1 MASRSSSGIGVGI
14 TITLLGVL
22 SLALFILTIV
32 FYSKYQASNR
42 QLISYQTEQ
51 DQYILRDEMS
61 GDAVARIKDLAKTD
75 RKSVVG
81 YLLEA
86 TRMASQRVTGS
97 GTDTPAQMFAK
108 LDRVEG
114 ASSNNLLG
122 VLASKDAQIADLGA
136 KLAQADADRRTALQD
151 LANESER
158 VKRIQETH
166 QKTIASLNGDLD
178 KYRAEV
184 EQYRASVNDAKMSMD
199 RQIEKTRDDATAR
212 EAALAEKVRKL
223 EGDNVQLLDRI
234 SKLQGE
240 KTRDIL
246 KPLPESAHVDG
257 QIMAINP
264 AAQEIT
270 INRGLADKI
279 ILGMSFAVYSD
290 ATAIRPDPKTGEYP
304 AGKATVEVINV
315 GQSSSVCRVTSEV
328 KGSPIV
334 RGDVVANAIY
344 DPNKVYTFLID
355 GNFDTN
361 RDGVATPRE
370 ADDIRALITSWGGK
384 VVDDLSGN
392 VDFLVLGARPVLPPR
407 PDVRAPIALVQEY
420 MRLDALAQRYDRLFE
435 QAVATSL
442 PVLNENR
449 LYTLIGR
456 RAGSR

>member
-51 DQYILRDEMS
+51 DEYIKSDERQS
-61 GDAVARIKDLAKTD
+61 DPVARIKDAAKGD

-81 YLLEA
+81 YLIEA
-86 TRMASQRVTGS
+86 TRTASQRVTGS

-114 ASSNNLLG
+114 ASSNSLMG
-122 VLASKDAQIADLGA
+122 VLAARDASIADLSA
-136 KLAQADADRRTALQD
+136 KLAQADSDRKTALQD
-151 LANESER
+151 LANEAER
-158 VKRIQETH
+158 VKKIQETH
-166 QKTIASLNGDLD
+166 QKTIASLNSDLD

-199 RQIEKTRDDATAR
+199 QQVEKTRDDASAR
-212 EAALAEKVRKL
+212 EAALAEKLRKY
-223 EGDNVQLLDRI
+223 ESDNSQLLERI
-234 SKLQGE
+234 STLQGE

-246 KPLPESAHVDG
+246 KPLPESALVDAE
-257 QIMAINP
+257 IMAINP
-264 AAQEIT
+264 AAQEVT
-270 INRGLADKI
+270 INRGSADKV
-279 ILGMSFAVYSD
+279 ILGMSFAVYQDSTSIKPD
-290 ATAIRPDPKTGEYP
+290 AKTGEYP
-304 AGKATVEVINV
+304 KGKATIEVINV
-315 GQSSSVCRVTSEV
+315 GASSSVARVTSEV
-328 KGSPIV
+328 RGAPIV

-344 DPNKVYTFLID
+344 DPNKVYTFLVY

-361 RDGVATPRE
+361 RDGQATPRE
-370 ADDIRALITSWGGK
+370 ADDVRAMIVSWGGK
-384 VVDDLSGN
+384 VTEELTGN
-392 VDFLVLGARPVLPPR
+392 VDFLVLGERPQLPPR
-407 PDVRAPIALVQEY
+407 PGVSTPIPVVQEY
-420 MRLDALAQRYDRLFE
+420 MRLDAMAQQYDRLFE

>member
-61 GDAVARIKDLAKTD
+61 SDAVARIKDLAKTD

-86 TRMASQRVTGS
+86 TRTASQRVTGS

-122 VLASKDAQIADLGA
+122 VLGSKDAQIADLGA

-290 ATAIRPDPKTGEYP
+290 ATGIRPDPKTGEYP

-328 KGSPIV
+328 KGAPIV